1 MAENKVRT
9 FVPDSNPRESKKVE
23 FSMPAYQKSLADIYA
38 EAKGFKTTS
47 RLAGYAV
54 QTYIARNPLSRA
66 QRAQVVKI
74 YGAEVADAIAPAQP
88 TKEGEES

>member
-1 MAENKVRT
+1 MAEDKVRT
-9 FVPDSNPRESKKVE
+9 SVPEGEPKGSKKVE
-23 FSMPAYQKSLADIYA
+23 FSLTAYQKELSDIYA
-38 EAKGFKTTS
+38 EAKGFRTTS
-47 RLAGYAV
+47 RLAGYAL

-88 TKEGEES
+88 TKEEEF